1 MKGLFMK
8 PVLFLAAILMSTVS
22 FADVRV
28 DSVYTSLFDGCAV
41 INSSDFDE
49 EFEIDY
55 VTKECAGLAGYR
67 PTIEGGDLRYSLS
80 LTYGDTVVFDGQ
92 LTTAFNDTGEKAE
105 WRYEVKDRAEITYT
119 ALIYRIN
126 YQTYVNEAPAET
138 TALVVVRLNAEN
150 TCVVGVVPAANDMN
164 ATARAIADD
173 KSAPCIASP
182 SLQ

>member
-1 MKGLFMK
+1 MKA
-8 PVLFLAAILMSTVS
+8 VLLLAALLGSAVS

-49 EFEIDY
+49 PFEIDY

-67 PTIEGGDLRYSLS
+67 PTIQGGDLRYSLS
-80 LTYGDTVVFDGQ
+80 LTYNDTVVFDGN
-92 LTTAFNDTGEKAE
+92 LTAAFNDTGEKAE
-105 WRYEVKDRAEITYT
+105 WRYEVTDRTEIVYT

-126 YQTYVNEAPAET
+126 YQTYVNESPADT
-138 TALVVVRLNAEN
+138 TALVVVRLNGAN
-150 TCVVGVVPAANDMN
+150 TCVVGLVSAANDMN
-164 ATARAIADD
+164 QTARDIADD
-173 KSAPCIASP
+173 KSAQCIASP